1 MFSRGLWAPAPPQPA
16 VLSPAC
22 PNVTAGSVSC
32 IAQHLI
38 SQPCSNGVPGRA
50 AGTLDWSLDHCV
62 LLRRGVASVTD
73 RSWLN
78 SGSLWLKVT
87 PFGFRKLLRW
97 IKEEYNNPP
106 IYVTENGIS
115 ERGAL
120 DFNDTWRMHY
130 YRSYVNEALKG
141 RNDYLNLIIHISREQ
156 QHLARRLTC
165 IKQVVRSWKTT
176 AITLANYA
184 LTWVYSVSASESL
197 WA

>member
-1 MFSRGLWAPAPPQPA
+1 MSTSTPSACCAFASLPQCHRWFSFLHCSAPYFSALQQRGARQSRRHLGLVPWPLCPP
-16 VLSPAC
+16 
-22 PNVTAGSVSC
+22 
-32 IAQHLI
+32 
-38 SQPCSNGVPGRA
+38 
-50 AGTLDWSLDHCV
+50 
-62 LLRRGVASVTD
+62 RRGVASVTD

-78 SGSLWLKVT
+78 SGSIWLKVT

-130 YRSYVNEALKG
+130 YQSYINEALKG
-141 RNDYLNLIIHISREQ
+141 RNDYLNLIIHISKEQ
-156 QHLARRLTC
+156 QCLARRLTC

-176 AITLANYA
+176 AITPASYA

>member
-1 MFSRGLWAPAPPQPA
+1 M
-16 VLSPAC
+16 LSPAC
-22 PNVTAGSVSC
+22 HVVTSGSVSC
-32 IAQHLI
+32 RTQHRVP
-38 SQPCSNGVPGRA
+38 QPCSNEVPGTA
-50 AGTLDWSLDHCV
+50 AGTWDWSLDRCV
-62 LLRRGVASVTD
+62 LLRRGVASITD

-78 SGSLWLKVT
+78 SGSFWLKVT

-141 RNDYLNLIIHISREQ
+141 RNDYLNLIIQISREQ
-156 QHLARRLTC
+156 QCLATSLTC
-165 IKQVVRSWKTT
+165 MKQVVKS
-176 AITLANYA
+176 
-184 LTWVYSVSASESL
+184 
-197 WA
+197 